1 MKKQIHTLKHLKTFR
16 KELRENLTPAE
27 AFLWSKLKAR
37 QFEGKRFTRQHSIE
51 NFIVDFYC
59 ASEKLIIELDG
70 QVHFNPDA
78 QEYDQARTGRLN
90 ELGFT
95 VIRFENRMVFDLLP
109 SVLAGIKE
117 HFKEWDKTTP
127 RPPADTPL

>member
-1 MKKQIHTLKHLKTFR
+1 MKKQIHTLKHLKDFR
-16 KELRENLTPAE
+16 KELRENMTTAE

-70 QVHFNPDA
+70 HVHFNPEA
-78 QEYDQARTGRLN
+78 QEYDEIRTKRLN
-90 ELGFT
+90 ELGFS
-95 VIRFENRMVFDLLP
+95 VIRFENKMVFDLLP
-109 SVLAGIKE
+109 SVLAEIKE
-117 HFKEWDKTTP
+117 HFRE
-127 RPPADTPL
+127 